1 MRDLIGR
8 LTPLDPQA
16 SEALKVVDYFDALTS
31 RGVGLGGLLR
41 AAAALAGTDAGAE
54 IRGTTVI
61 YAPDGRKK
69 LAEAAGRPAPGRS
82 AAPIGADGTSEAAGP
97 GPDDTGPGRAASA
110 SFRGGSVWLDREGEP
125 HANDA
130 MILRRLALAVE
141 ALESQHG
148 RTSAIEVIVDAD
160 RSLVERTTALAE
172 LGIDPADR
180 IRIVLSSPD
189 GGMTSRRSGV
199 VPGPSGPLTTSIHLG
214 EEETIT
220 GPAGIGTWTRADHAP
235 ESWRDAT
242 IAYRLVAADTAP
254 VVDATELGPMLMLAV
269 AYDPQQP
276 HPDVL
281 ALAELDAHSRE
292 ILRAL
297 VDSDS
302 LRAAATHLAMHHSTL
317 QVRYANL
324 CETIGYDPRSTSG
337 RIRFISA
344 EFLRRLSG

>member
-1 MRDLIGR
+1 MRDLIGS
-8 LTPLDPQA
+8 LTSLDPQT

-41 AAAALAGTDAGAE
+41 AAAALAGTSAGAE
-54 IRGTTVI
+54 VRGRTVV
-61 YAPDGRKK
+61 YSPDGKKK
-69 LAEAAGRPAPGRS
+69 LTEAAV
-82 AAPIGADGTSEAAGP
+82 P
-97 GPDDTGPGRAASA
+97 GPNDTDSGRAPSA
-110 SFRGGSVWLDREGEP
+110 SLRGGRVWLDREGEP

-130 MILRRLALAVE
+130 MILRRLALAIE

-148 RTSAIEVIVDAD
+148 RASTIEVIVDAD

-180 IRIVLSSPD
+180 IRIVLTRPDRSP
-189 GGMTSRRSGV
+189 MSRRSGV
-199 VPGPSGPLTTSIHLG
+199 VPSPSGPLATSVHIG
-214 EEETIT
+214 TNETIPA
-220 GPAGIGTWTRADHAP
+220 PAGVGTWTRADHAP

-242 IAYRLVAADTAP
+242 IAFRLIAEDTAP
-254 VVDATELGPMLMLAV
+254 IVDAAELGPMLMLAV
-269 AYDPQQP
+269 AYDPLQP

-281 ALAELDAHSRE
+281 ALGDLNQHSRE

-302 LRAAATHLAMHHSTL
+302 LRAAAASLAMHHSTV
-317 QVRYANL
+317 QARYAHL
-324 CETIGYDPRSTSG
+324 CETLGYDPRSTAG

-344 EFLRRLSG
+344 EFLRRLSC